1 MNDLKSVG
9 GVRCDDLILGDYL
22 RVVSFSGT
30 HFRVRACD
38 CNDEREGS
46 DPARYHKS
54 SGTSRWPYLRK
65 RINQAH
71 QKELARYT
79 PEPVPTTSAT
89 SAQISRCARGVDSHT
104 TRIELRARDR

>member
-1 MNDLKSVG
+1 MNDFKSVG

-38 CNDEREGS
+38 CNYEGERS
-46 DPARYHKS
+46 NPARYHES
-54 SGTSRWPYLRK
+54 SRTSRWLYLRK
-65 RINQAH
+65 RIIQAH

-79 PEPVPTTSAT
+79 PEPVLTISAT
-89 SAQISRCARGVDSHT
+89 GTQASRCARWVDSHT